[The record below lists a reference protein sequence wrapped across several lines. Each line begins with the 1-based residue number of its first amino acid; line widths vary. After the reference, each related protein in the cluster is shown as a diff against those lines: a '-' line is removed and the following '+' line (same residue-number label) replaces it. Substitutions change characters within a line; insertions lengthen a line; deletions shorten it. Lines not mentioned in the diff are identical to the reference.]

1 MNGAHRAG
9 ARPTRRSTARPTQ
22 GALRA
27 ARNPGREGGVGLD
40 GAIVT
45 STAILASFGI
55 VMNYS
60 ATAALA
66 IGEPF
71 PPLAARHLVGV
82 LAALLCTV
90 AVARLPLAVWR
101 RLAMLLWAATVVLLV
116 ATLVAGLVANG
127 ARRWLAVPGLP
138 IALQPAEYAR
148 FATVL
153 AVAVQLARGMGRRGG
168 PRREELKRVAL
179 LTAVPVALL
188 LLQPDLGSA
197 IVLVVVVGLLLFAS
211 GVPLRQ
217 LVLPALTAALGAA
230 IYVAAR
236 PYALARVRGFTNPWE
251 YARDEG
257 FQLVQSFVAFGRGG
271 SFGVGLGH
279 GRQKLFYLP
288 EAHTDFILSVVAEE
302 LGLVGVLVVL
312 GCFAALTIAGLRV
325 ARRARDPFV
334 LLVAF
339 GMTMLVAVPAV
350 LNAAVVMGLVPTT
363 GLTLP
368 FLSHG
373 SNSLLCAALAL
384 GILLRAA
391 SREAPPAAACVSGAT
406 SRGLARA

>member
-1 MNGAHRAG
+1 MSGAHRG
-9 ARPTRRSTARPTQ
+9 GTRFARPSAARPAQ
-22 GALRA
+22 GSLRA
-27 ARNPGREGGVGLD
+27 GRNPGRDGGAGLD

-71 PPLAARHLVGV
+71 PPLAARHLAGV
-82 LAALLCTV
+82 LAALLCAV

-116 ATLVAGLVANG
+116 ATLV
-127 ARRWLAVPGLP
+127 
-138 IALQPAEYAR
+138 
-148 FATVL
+148 

-217 LVLPALTAALGAA
+217 LVLPALAAALGAA
-230 IYVAAR
+230 LYIAAR